1 MRYYIM
7 FGITIILS
15 LLIIFYTPY
24 LGIYKK
30 KVTIKY
36 DFNDEGYVW
45 KYDIE
50 GSSLKIDSEKDNEW
64 TFKSNGIGTSKIT
77 FKYVNEEED
86 VKYEIYYKFYVIVG
100 HIFWNDSLG
109 KGLIDYPNPI

>member
-50 GSSLKIDSEKDNEW
+50 GSSLKLDSEKDNEW
-64 TFKSNGIGTSKIT
+64 TFKSNGIGNSTIIFTYSNQEDA
-77 FKYVNEEED
+77 KYE
-86 VKYEIYYKFYVIVG
+86 VKYKFKVFAG
-100 HIFWNDSLG
+100 LIFWKECVGSGVYN
-109 KGLIDYPNPI
+109 YPNPY